1 VYFSDPRVYKPC
13 ARPRARHATR
23 GAQKVQGPWSGGMV
37 GIWVGFVAL
46 VLLLVALDLFVLN
59 RKAHVVGLREAL
71 LTSAVWFLL
80 AMAFNVG
87 VYFAYQHHWH
97 GLGLRP
103 SHLHPNGLNGREA
116 ALLFFTGYV
125 VEESLSVDNLFVMA
139 LIFGYFAIP
148 PKYQNRVLLW
158 GILGAQAMRGTMIV
172 IGAALIERFEWVLYV
187 FGAFLVFTAWKMLFG
202 DLEPDPKNN
211 LFIRAARRLFPVTHE
226 IHGTHFAVRARRVKE
241 FESTPELPAGG
252 AEDPVAPSDVPPASP
267 PTIGR
272 QRWVLTP
279 LALALVVVE
288 TTDLIFAVDSIPAVF
303 AVTTDPFLVFTSNIF
318 AILGLRSL
326 YFALAH
332 VLDRFKYLK
341 VSLAAILAL
350 VGLKMLARHW
360 IDPLPDLAVSLWT
373 LIVVAAIL
381 IAGAVASVVAARREA
396 STVPRS

>member
-1 VYFSDPRVYKPC
+1 
-13 ARPRARHATR
+13 
-23 GAQKVQGPWSGGMV
+23 MV

-71 LTSAVWFLL
+71 LTSAVWFVL

-87 VYFAYQHHWH
+87 VYFAYKHHWH
-97 GLGLRP
+97 GLGLRA
-103 SHLHPNGLNGREA
+103 SHLHPSGLNGREA

-139 LIFGYFAIP
+139 LIFGYFGIP

-172 IGAALIERFEWVLYV
+172 LGAALIERFEWVLYI

-202 DLEPDPKNN
+202 DLEPDPKNT
-211 LFIRAARRLFPVTHE
+211 LFIRFARRLFPVTHE
-226 IHGTHFAVRARRVKE
+226 IHGMHFAVRARRVKE
-241 FESTPELPAGG
+241 FESTPDSAEGAGAPA
-252 AEDPVAPSDVPPASP
+252 PPEASP
-267 PTIGR
+267 DGRSPSLPLATAPKIGR

-288 TTDLIFAVDSIPAVF
+288 TTDLVFAVDSIPAVF
-303 AVTTDPFLVFTSNIF
+303 AITTDPFLVFTSNIF

-332 VLDRFKYLK
+332 VLERFKYLK

-360 IDPLPDLAVSLWT
+360 VDRLPDL
-373 LIVVAAIL
+373 
-381 IAGAVASVVAARREA
+381 
-396 STVPRS
+396 